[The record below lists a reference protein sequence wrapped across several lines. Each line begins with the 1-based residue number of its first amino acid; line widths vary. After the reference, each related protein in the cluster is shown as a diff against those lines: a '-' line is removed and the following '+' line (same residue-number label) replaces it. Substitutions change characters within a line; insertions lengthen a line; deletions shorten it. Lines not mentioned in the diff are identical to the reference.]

1 MTRMALLPEP
11 MSKMSVAAAPMGV
24 WREAMKFGFMALFAF
39 AAIIIASPARAET
52 RTLEMYY
59 VNTGEKTAITFK
71 RNGKYIA
78 SGLDKMNRFLRDW
91 RRKEHIKMDPR
102 LFDLVWEVRKAAGS
116 RRAIHVVSAYRSP
129 ATNAMLRR
137 TRGGQATK
145 SQHMVGRAMDFYIP
159 GVSSATL
166 RKIGLRK
173 GWGGVGYYPRSGS
186 PYVHLDTGRVRHWP
200 RMSRKQLTAV
210 FPNGRTLHVP
220 TDGKPL
226 KNYKQA
232 VADDKRI
239 RAGKSPTSRG
249 GGGGGGLLAALRGG
263 GNDDEDVAESVPTPR
278 QVRTAATPRVPVPRA
293 PIPAGGVA
301 SSGFDADGA
310 SNAAAPASPA
320 PAPEEVGPLELPLQV
335 ASPIFNPRTPATAIT
350 PDGTPTP
357 EGPLTPDAPDQSE
370 VLVARAPGEEDE
382 SEQTLATALVST
394 NIVPRQRP
402 VLAVDEPVDATL
414 VASIPQPD
422 FRPGAA
428 GTQAAADI
436 GTDRFGGATETISL
450 AAIAPTK
457 FNRATD
463 GEPVTSPRFND
474 RIDFAHAFAPQASPA
489 ERARA
494 VLAQLGETG
503 LRGTAK
509 GAASTVATQEPET
522 RATPAALAAQ
532 DAQQIQLAVLPRPA
546 PRPQTQVEQ
555 APVAVA
561 VAAAQPTPSAST
573 ASASPTPASPAGDT
587 GLTVAAPQFDV
598 ASATEFT
605 EDGSMALGTLNG
617 ATVLGWAITP
627 LDPIRVQARGLR
639 APAYGQNA
647 LRLAPETVLQ
657 KQLNP
662 VGSEPDW
669 TSFDGPQQ
677 VSGSPLKLASL
688 D

>member
-1 MTRMALLPEP
+1 MALL
-11 MSKMSVAAAPMGV
+11 
-24 WREAMKFGFMALFAF
+24 AF
-39 AAIIIASPARAET
+39 AAICAATSARAET

-59 VNTGEKTAITFK
+59 VNTGEKTSITFK

-129 ATNAMLRR
+129 ATNQMLRR
-137 TRGGQATK
+137 TRGGQARK
-145 SQHMVGRAMDFYIP
+145 SQHMVGKAMDFYIP

-226 KNYKQA
+226 KNYKLA

-239 RAGKSPTSRG
+239 RAGKSPTTR
-249 GGGGGGLLAALRGG
+249 GGGGGLLAALRGD
-263 GNDDEDVAESVPTPR
+263 GNDEDVAESVPVPR
-278 QVRTAATPRVPVPRA
+278 QVRTASTPRVPVPRA

-301 SSGFDADGA
+301 SSGFDSDGG
-310 SNAAAPASPA
+310 STGAAPGTV
-320 PAPEEVGPLELPLQV
+320 PEPQQIGPIDLPLQV
-335 ASPIFNPRTPATAIT
+335 ASPVFNPRTPSTPATAVT

-357 EGPLTPDAPDQSE
+357 EGPLTPDEPTQGE
-370 VLVARAPGEEDE
+370 VLVARGPGEEDDA
-382 SEQTLATALVST
+382 EQTLVAALVET
-394 NIVPRQRP
+394 DIVPRQRP
-402 VLAVDEPVDATL
+402 LLEVQPPVDATL
-414 VASIPQPD
+414 VASIPQPE
-422 FRPGAA
+422 FRPG
-428 GTQAAADI
+428 GIVADI
-436 GTDRFGGATETISL
+436 GPARFGGAPETTGLTAGLAPNAATSL
-450 AAIAPTK
+450 AAVTPPK
-457 FNRATD
+457 FNRTPQEA
-463 GEPVTSPRFND
+463 PVTSPRFND
-474 RIDFAHAFAPQASPA
+474 RLKFAHPFAPQTSPA

-494 VLAQLGETG
+494 VLDQ
-503 LRGTAK
+503 LRGTELR
-509 GAASTVATQEPET
+509 GTNPNQTLVAAAPTSA
-522 RATPAALAAQ
+522 ATPEPVAQPAAQ
-532 DAQQIQLAVLPRPA
+532 PQQERIQIALLPRPA
-546 PRPQTQVEQ
+546 PRPQEPISSVVSE
-555 APVAVA
+555 P
-561 VAAAQPTPSAST
+561 
-573 ASASPTPASPAGDT
+573 ASAAPRRPLANTETSVTI
-587 GLTVAAPQFDV
+587 AAPQFDV
-598 ASATEFT
+598 ASAKEFT

-617 ATVLGWAITP
+617 ATVLGWALTP
-627 LDPIRVQARGLR
+627 LDPIQVQARGLR

-647 LRLAPETVLQ
+647 LRLAPEVVLQ
-657 KQLNP
+657 KTLNP
-662 VGSEPDW
+662 IGSEPEW

-677 VSGSPLKLASL
+677 IGAEPLKLASL